1 MKAESTK
8 AAAVLCVFVMACSHH
23 EDTKPRS
30 GWLRPLQPR
39 LTGATKWQPCRT
51 QLTPGHIVED
61 AVCGTPRAVTPAK
74 AVCDDILST
83 HDEAVRLLVERPA
96 CIDDAITAL
105 ERFARVDPAAGS
117 DLAAAYYTRA
127 QQDDHASDLLSALD
141 AANRAVARAPR
152 LVEARFNQALALEA
166 AGLRTEAIAAW
177 DQVSKTTA
185 GQWASEAR
193 EHHDRLANVPDAA
206 AQWQA
211 NLAQLPAALGARDR
225 NTVARLISPFPFES
239 EQILEEVLLPQWA
252 ANPTTANL
260 EGAQLLADELTRI
273 SGNPLP
279 LDVIHAVTA
288 SPPAKLNAIRQGLL
302 AFREAKLAERSI
314 AGREAG
320 SHYADAVR
328 LLEDGRNPLSLLA
341 GIGLARAISFGQEAR
356 ALSMLDSLEG
366 KAQARGYLQVVARI
380 EALRGYLLSFQSRFM
395 ESFAELE
402 KALKTYATLG
412 DTEDV
417 AATRVQWIGIYRAV
431 GQNELSYR
439 EALPMTRH
447 LTNLVDAQKRHTVL
461 GDTAATALALGH
473 PEAAL
478 LYQNAGIA
486 LLRRQLLAT
495 APERIDELTRLQTNL
510 SIAFR
515 ERARIDLDLSHYND
529 AQSDLN
535 EAVRRNA
542 NATAREKDQNNDI
555 RDAIQAR
562 IEEVKG
568 EALLHVNP
576 EQAASAYS
584 RALDLI
590 AGNSF
595 HTFRA
600 SLLTRRAVA
609 RQLLGRAAEE
619 RADLGSAVE
628 ELRAEEAIILERR
641 KRGEAEPLWSPYF
654 GRFQDTYRLLIGQFA
669 ANGEPEEAFSYAE
682 RARGLEPL
690 NLVLQ
695 TTVVPAA
702 FRGLTSGEPLS
713 QAEIQRNLPPDT
725 FLIEF
730 CILGG
735 HTCAWV
741 LSRDH
746 FELIELNVRNDQ
758 IERWTARLQR
768 AARSRN
774 ETDLQSALLAPS
786 HELLARPLKV
796 IRQLHPAATPPLLVF
811 IPDGALHGLPFTAL
825 RNPDSGH
832 YLIEEARVSTAG
844 SATLYIYSLLR
855 DRELPRRPHPSVLLI
870 RDPAYD
876 PKLPFAQG
884 LGRLRGAKDESDEIA
899 AIYAPQV
906 RVLRDEQATVD
917 RFLSEVRDCDL
928 FHFAGHAVSNPQEP
942 FRSQLLLAPAAHDPG
957 VLEAA
962 MLVQKL
968 RADHT
973 RLAILSTCSSAG
985 GLPVGPEGV
994 APLVRPLIGA
1004 GIPAVIGSLWDIDD
1018 ATATELL
1025 VSFHRSYRK
1034 GRDAAN
1040 ALRDAQLH
1048 MLQSP
1053 NAGYASVL
1061 AWAPFELI
1069 GNASSPFG
1077 PMPEIKG
1084 EPP

>member
-1 MKAESTK
+1 
-8 AAAVLCVFVMACSHH
+8 MACSHH
-23 EDTKPRS
+23 EDTKRRT

-51 QLTPGHIVED
+51 QLAPGHIVED
-61 AVCGTPRAVTPAK
+61 AICGTPRPMPPVK
-74 AVCDDILST
+74 AVCDDIIST
-83 HDEAVRLLVERPA
+83 QEEAVQLLVERPA

-105 ERFARVDPAAGS
+105 ERFARADPAAGS

-141 AANRAVARAPR
+141 AANRAVERAPR

-166 AGLRTEAIAAW
+166 AGLRTEAIEAW
-177 DQVSKTTA
+177 DQVRKAAT
-185 GQWASEAR
+185 GQWAAEAK
-193 EHHDRLANVPDAA
+193 EHRDRLAKVPDAA
-206 AQWQA
+206 ARWKA
-211 NLAQLPAALGARDR
+211 NLAQLPGALAARDR
-225 NTVARLISPFPFES
+225 NTVARLITPFPS
-239 EQILEEVLLPQWA
+239 EGEQMLEEVLLPIWA
-252 ANPTTANL
+252 ANPTTENFDK
-260 EGAQLLADELTRI
+260 AQLLAGELSRI

-279 LDVIHAVTA
+279 LDEINAVTTSA
-288 SPPAKLNAIRQGLL
+288 PAKLNTLRQGLL

-328 LLEDGRNPLSLLA
+328 LLEDSGNPLSLLA
-341 GIGLARAISFGQEAR
+341 GIGLARAISFGQESQ

-366 KAQARGYLQVVARI
+366 KARARGYLQVVARI
-380 EALRGYLLSFQSRFM
+380 EALRGYLLSFQGRFM
-395 ESFAELE
+395 ESFAELA

-447 LTNLVDAQKRHTVL
+447 LTDLVDTQKRHTVL

-486 LLRRQLLAT
+486 LLRRQLLDT

-515 ERARIDLDLSHYND
+515 ERARINLDLSHYSDTEN
-529 AQSDLN
+529 DLN
-535 EAVRRNA
+535 EAIRRNA
-542 NATAREKDQNNDI
+542 NATAREKDQNNAI

-562 IEEVKG
+562 IEEVRG
-568 EALLHVNP
+568 EVLLHVNP

-584 RALDLI
+584 RAIDLI
-590 AGNSF
+590 AGSSF

-609 RQLLGRAAEE
+609 LQFLGRAAEE
-619 RADLGSAVE
+619 RADLGSAVD
-628 ELRAEEAIILERR
+628 ELRAEEAVILDRR
-641 KRGEAEPLWSPYF
+641 KRGDAEPLWSPYF

-669 ANGEPEEAFSYAE
+669 ANGQSEEAFSYAE

-690 NLVLQ
+690 NLVLR

-702 FRGLTSGEPLS
+702 FRGLTNGEPLS

-730 CILGG
+730 CILGA
-735 HTCAWV
+735 HACAWV
-741 LSRDH
+741 ISRNH
-746 FELIELNVRNDQ
+746 FEPVDLNVRNDQ

-774 ETDLQSALLAPS
+774 ENDLQSALLAPS
-786 HELLARPLKV
+786 HELLELPLKA
-796 IRQLHPAATPPLLVF
+796 IRQLHPGTTPPLLVF
-811 IPDGALHGLPFTAL
+811 IPDGALHGLPFPAL

-832 YLIEEARVSTAG
+832 YLIEEARIATAG
-844 SATLYIYSLLR
+844 SATLYVYSLLR
-855 DRELPRRPHPSVLLI
+855 DRELPRRAHPSVLLI

-884 LGRLRGAKDESDEIA
+884 LGRLRGAKEESDEIA
-899 AIYAPQV
+899 AIYAPHV
-906 RVLRDEQATVD
+906 RVLRDDGATVD
-917 RFLSEVRDCDL
+917 RFLSEIRDCDL

-942 FRSQLLLAPAAHDPG
+942 FRSQLLLAPAGRDPG

-962 MLVQKL
+962 MLVQRL

-1004 GIPAVIGSLWDIDD
+1004 GIPAVIGSLWDVDD
-1018 ATATELL
+1018 ATATALL
-1025 VSFHRSYRK
+1025 VSFHRCYRR
-1034 GRDAAN
+1034 GSNAAD
-1040 ALRDAQLH
+1040 ALREAQLQLLH
-1048 MLQSP
+1048 SP
-1053 NAGYASVL
+1053 NAGYRSAL

-1069 GNASSPFG
+1069 GNASSPYG
-1077 PMPEIKG
+1077 AMRDIKG